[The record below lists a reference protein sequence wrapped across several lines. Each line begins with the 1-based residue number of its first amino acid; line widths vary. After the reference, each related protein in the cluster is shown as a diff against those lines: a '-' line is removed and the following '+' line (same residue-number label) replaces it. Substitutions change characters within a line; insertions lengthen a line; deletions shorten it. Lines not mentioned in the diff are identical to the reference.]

1 MVHSQYNERTYGRAE
16 ILQRLRIIVMNILAL
31 IGSPRK
37 NGNTDQLVDQI
48 LRGSKTKGHS
58 AEKLYLYDYTISL
71 CTDCRKCKKDDY
83 VCCINDEMQKIYP
96 KMESADVIIF
106 GTPIYW
112 YGPTAK
118 MKMLMDRMRPF
129 VANGKLK
136 GKKAVVV
143 APSAEGTKAYG
154 PLVEMFKMSFEYL
167 EIEFVGKIFAKAYE
181 KGEVAAHQAELDRV
195 YKFGAS
201 L

>member
-1 MVHSQYNERTYGRAE
+1 MK
-16 ILQRLRIIVMNILAL
+16 ILAL

-37 NGNTDQLVDQI
+37 GGNTDLLVDQI
-48 LRGSKTKGHS
+48 IEGSKTKGHS

-71 CTDCRKCKKDDY
+71 CVDCRNCKKGDY
-83 VCCINDEMQKIYP
+83 ECCIKDEMEKISL
-96 KMESADVIIF
+96 KMAASDLIIF
-106 GTPIYW
+106 GTPMYW

-136 GKKAVVV
+136 GKKAIVVV
-143 APSAEGTKAYG
+143 PSAEGPKACE
-154 PLVEMFKMSFEYL
+154 PMVEIFRMSFRYL
-167 EIEFVGKIFAKAYE
+167 KMEFVGKVLAKVFEKVKVVADKAIMKEAYD
-181 KGEVAAHQAELDRV
+181 L
-195 YKFGAS
+195 GAS

>member
-1 MVHSQYNERTYGRAE
+1 
-16 ILQRLRIIVMNILAL
+16 MNILAL

-37 NGNTDQLVDQI
+37 NGNTDLLVDQI
-48 LRGSKTKGHS
+48 LRGSKTNGHS
-58 AEKLYLYDYTISL
+58 SEKLFLYDYTISL
-71 CTDCRKCKKDDY
+71 CMDCRNCKKGDY

-129 VANGKLK
+129 VENGKLN
-136 GKKAVVV
+136 GKKAFVV
-143 APSAEGTKAYG
+143 APSAEGIKACG
-154 PLVEMFKMSFEYL
+154 PLVEMFRMSFDYL
-167 EIEFVGKIFAKAYE
+167 GIELVGKILAKAYE
-181 KGEVAAHQAELDRV
+181 KGEIATHQAELDRA
-195 YKFGAS
+195 YELGAS

>member
-1 MVHSQYNERTYGRAE
+1 MK
-16 ILQRLRIIVMNILAL
+16 ILAL

-37 NGNTDQLVDQI
+37 NGNTDLLVDQI
-48 LRGSKTKGHS
+48 LRGCKTKGYS

-71 CTDCRKCKKDDY
+71 CTDCRNCKKGDL
-83 VCCINDEMQKIYP
+83 VCCINDEMQTIFP
-96 KMESADVIIF
+96 KMESADVIIL

-129 VANGKLK
+129 VASGKLK
-136 GKKAVVV
+136 GKRAVVV
-143 APSAEGTKAYG
+143 APSAEGAKACG
-154 PLVEMFKMSFEYL
+154 PLTEMFRMSFEYL
-167 EIEFVGKIFAKAYE
+167 GIEFVDKIFAKGYDR
-181 KGEVAAHQAELDRV
+181 GEVAANQAELDEA
-195 YKFGAS
+195 YELGAS

>member
-1 MVHSQYNERTYGRAE
+1 
-16 ILQRLRIIVMNILAL
+16 MNILAL

-37 NGNTDQLVDQI
+37 NGNTDLLVDQI
-48 LRGSKTKGHS
+48 LIGSKTKGHS

-71 CTDCRKCKKDDY
+71 CTDCRTCKKGDY

-112 YGPTAK
+112 YSPTAK

-129 VANGKLK
+129 VTNGRFK

-143 APSAEGTKAYG
+143 APSAEGTKACG
-154 PLVEMFKMSFEYL
+154 PLLEMFRMSFEYL
-167 EIEFVGKIFAKAYE
+167 GIEFVGKIFAKAYE
-181 KGEVAAHQAELDRV
+181 KGEVTEHQTELNKA
-195 YKFGAS
+195 YELGAS